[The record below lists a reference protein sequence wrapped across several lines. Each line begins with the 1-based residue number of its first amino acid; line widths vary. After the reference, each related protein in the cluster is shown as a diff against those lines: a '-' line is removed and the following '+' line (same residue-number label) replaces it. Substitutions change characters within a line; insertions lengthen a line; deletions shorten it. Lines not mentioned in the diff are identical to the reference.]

1 MVSGT
6 DRASRKSSWI
16 KTVNVTELHSQLQGS
31 YESIFS
37 NSALFLKQQK
47 FRTQNTL
54 AFWVVKSIEG
64 EWLFFFLWAIQSML
78 HVLLFQNYNCPTW
91 FSFSCSLI
99 ILFEVNRMCEDGRFE
114 LNVLFR
120 SNCKS
125 EIWVFICLETI
136 FPSNDSLMRLT
147 YIIYSFWLIFSF
159 SQVKLTH
166 SGSLCALLTPYVVI
180 VTRLLRLARKKKKP
194 PLSSDLFFF

>member
-1 MVSGT
+1 
-6 DRASRKSSWI
+6 
-16 KTVNVTELHSQLQGS
+16 
-31 YESIFS
+31 
-37 NSALFLKQQK
+37 
-47 FRTQNTL
+47 
-54 AFWVVKSIEG
+54 
-64 EWLFFFLWAIQSML
+64 ML
-78 HVLLFQNYNCPTW
+78 HVFLFQNYNCLTW

-120 SNCKS
+120 RNCKS

-166 SGSLCALLTPYVVI
+166 SGSLCALLTPCMVI
-180 VTRLLRLARKKKKP
+180 VIWPLRFVKRKNKNHHCVWTFFPTVSMLIRLRQTKYKEEQGSIAGHIVPSLQIETQAPGFLVFAN
-194 PLSSDLFFF
+194 SAFFIY